1 MYIYSVYFYFDLNI
15 FFLEGK
21 EMGLLVNLEKY
32 SGLVR
37 DIWIVL
43 VDEGRGWRFEDYEYR
58 FWFWFIRWGDMEYEG
73 LFLKVLLLMVFLY

>member
-21 EMGLLVNLEKY
+21 EKSLLVNLEKY
-32 SGLVR
+32 NGLIS

-43 VDEGRGWRFEDYEYR
+43 VDEGRGWRFEDYEYW